1 MVVQIPTEKSIGI
14 SKDFGSEFEIQSDA
28 NFEIVKINNVA
39 YEELINLL
47 FYKSIKENYLK
58 ITTCLNFGFPSFSCF
73 LVIFHYFMS
82 RA

>member
-1 MVVQIPTEKSIGI
+1 MIVQIPTEKSVDI
-14 SKDFGSEFEIQSDA
+14 SKDFGSEFEIQSNV

-58 ITTCLNFGFPSFSCF
+58 KTTCLNFGFPSFSCF
-73 LVIFHYFMS
+73 LVGFHYFMS